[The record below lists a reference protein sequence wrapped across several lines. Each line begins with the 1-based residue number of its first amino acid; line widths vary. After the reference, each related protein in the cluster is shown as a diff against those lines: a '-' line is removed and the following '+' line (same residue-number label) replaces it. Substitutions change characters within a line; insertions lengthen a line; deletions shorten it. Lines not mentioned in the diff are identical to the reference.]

1 MRQLS
6 VTNVGAATDTSFRKH
21 VHLVRVV
28 LGVHATCSS
37 RLQARG
43 AVLKME
49 NGGACSAH
57 LTSPLKTRVWG
68 CAQRTGLPGDILLDR
83 SPCFLEGQIPGIREA
98 GLCVSCLGKGRLG
111 VLARRGELPNTV
123 QLGWLIQTVAASVSK
138 CSVAGGRTGR
148 WGHLC
153 TCENGTGVAWPHL
166 PWHYSG
172 AA

>member
-49 NGGACSAH
+49 NGGAW
-57 LTSPLKTRVWG
+57 LSPPHQLFEDKG
-68 CAQRTGLPGDILLDR
+68 M
-83 SPCFLEGQIPGIREA
+83 
-98 GLCVSCLGKGRLG
+98 GLC
-111 VLARRGELPNTV
+111 T
-123 QLGWLIQTVAASVSK
+123 
-138 CSVAGGRTGR
+138 
-148 WGHLC
+148 
-153 TCENGTGVAWPHL
+153 ENRITW
-166 PWHYSG
+166 
-172 AA
+172 